1 MNLTIKQSK
10 KDVCN
15 PAFPLFFIDS
25 VHFLN
30 NSLDNLVRHL
40 REKDYYQLSQKFE
53 AIVLDCAKMYIKKG
67 FLLYDYWNSFEKLK
81 EVLPSKDKFYNSLI
95 NREILNIRKA
105 FAMKIM
111 KIILICIYKLLF
123 YYCVFENFSKE
134 FLNS

>member
-10 KDVCN
+10 KYVCN

-67 FLLYDYWNSFEKLK
+67 FLLNDYWNSFEKLK
-81 EVLPSKDKFYNSLI
+81 
-95 NREILNIRKA
+95 
-105 FAMKIM
+105 
-111 KIILICIYKLLF
+111 
-123 YYCVFENFSKE
+123 
-134 FLNS
+134 